1 VDLEIEVATVR
12 ELSSK
17 KDSEVSSKPKEID
30 GKVKLLEKKSVILQE
45 NLEHLDSLLASHKAQ
60 KISIENGILKSADTL
75 LKEKA
80 ERTKLENELQFVDQ
94 NWAVVSKKVEFR
106 KDHIMIYRQLIANI
120 MEVKKDITWV
130 RDENSELAASN
141 LIVKIEGVMKGMRTA
156 SESIKS

>member
-1 VDLEIEVATVR
+1 MEVAQVR

-17 KDSEVSSKPKEID
+17 KDSEVSSRPQEID
-30 GKVKLLEKKSVILQE
+30 GKVKLLEKKFVILQE
-45 NLEHLDSLLASHKAQ
+45 NLEHLDSLLASQKAQ
-60 KISIENGILKSADTL
+60 KVSIEDGILKSADAL
-75 LKEKA
+75 LNEKA
-80 ERTKLENELQFVDQ
+80 DRTKLENDLQFVDQ
-94 NWAVVSKKVEFR
+94 NWAAVSKKVEFR

>member
-1 VDLEIEVATVR
+1 MEVSQVR

-17 KDSEVSSKPKEID
+17 KDSEVSSRPQEID
-30 GKVKLLEKKSVILQE
+30 GMVKLLEKKYVILQE
-45 NLEHLDSLLASHKAQ
+45 NLEHLDSLLASQKAQ
-60 KISIENGILKSADTL
+60 KVSIEDGILESADAL

-94 NWAVVSKKVEFR
+94 NWAAVSKKVEFR

>member
-1 VDLEIEVATVR
+1 MEVAQVR

-17 KDSEVSSKPKEID
+17 KDSEVSSRPLEID
-30 GKVKLLEKKSVILQE
+30 GKVKLLEKKSDILQE
-45 NLEHLDSLLASHKAQ
+45 NLEHLDSLLASQ
-60 KISIENGILKSADTL
+60 KVQKVSIEDGILKSADDL
-75 LKEKA
+75 HKEKA

-94 NWAVVSKKVEFR
+94 NWETVSKKVEFR

-120 MEVKKDITWV
+120 MEVKNDITWV

>member
-1 VDLEIEVATVR
+1 MEVAQVR

-17 KDSEVSSKPKEID
+17 KDSEVSSRPQEID

-45 NLEHLDSLLASHKAQ
+45 NLEHLESLLVSQKAE
-60 KISIENGILKSADTL
+60 KVSIEDGILKSADAL
-75 LKEKA
+75 LKEKT

-94 NWAVVSKKVEFR
+94 NWAAVSKKVEFR